1 MKSAIHVILAA
12 VVLFT
17 ASLLISAQSAET
29 SQNPPGQNSQSQ
41 APQAQASPSQSPA
54 APSQPQQN
62 QAPQAPS
69 APPPASQNPPPA
81 NPGPQT
87 TPPQT
92 PPSESAPAQPS
103 QPQTPPPLAT
113 PPPPPYTP
121 KFPGDP
127 ARSESEAQALGYM
140 RVVLR
145 AQQLYKKR
153 HDKYA
158 PSLAE
163 LAGTGSFTRRM
174 AKTTERGDY
183 TVGFRSHKDGFILV
197 MTPKQMDEQ
206 HRSFYAEEDAVIHAD
221 DQKAADAN
229 SPRIK

>member
-1 MKSAIHVILAA
+1 MKSATHIILAA
-12 VVLFT
+12 VVLLT
-17 ASLLISAQSAET
+17 ASLLISAQTAET
-29 SQNPPGQNSQSQ
+29 SQNPPAQNSQAQAPQSQ
-41 APQAQASPSQSPA
+41 APPSQSPA
-54 APSQPQQN
+54 PPNPPSQGQP
-62 QAPQAPS
+62 PQAAP
-69 APPPASQNPPPA
+69 APPPAQNPPSA
-81 NPGPQT
+81 NPGTPT

-92 PPSESAPAQPS
+92 PPAESVPAQPS
-103 QPQTPPPLAT
+103 QPPIPAPVTS

-153 HDKYA
+153 HEKYA
-158 PSLAE
+158 ASLAD

-183 TVGFRSHKDGFILV
+183 TVGFRSRKDGFILV

-221 DQKAADAN
+221 DQKAADAT